1 MWRVLGGLKC
11 GGRARVYAFPAT
23 GQTTSYVAGDDG
35 DIKAGV
41 ALSYTANG
49 HGTITD
55 NTTKLMWEK
64 KDDAPNS
71 LHNMHNTYSWA
82 GVCGDGT
89 RLCGTTA
96 DCTNKGVGGSDGETI
111 FQWVNELNGLAF
123 AGHTDWRIPNVKEL
137 VSIVD

>member
-1 MWRVLGGLKC
+1 VLRVAAGARAMWRVLGGLKC

-41 ALSYTANG
+41 ALSYTAN
-49 HGTITD
+49 
-55 NTTKLMWEK
+55 
-64 KDDAPNS
+64 
-71 LHNMHNTYSWA
+71 
-82 GVCGDGT
+82 GDGT